1 MGRLRPNVRH
11 ANSEVTELARAFL
24 VLKLS
29 MALSPFHL
37 TMSSLL
43 PFSSIIWW
51 NTFCLPVLWTYS
63 FFCRKIRYKIHIF
76 PRQNMESGP
85 QNSDSADSGVC
96 DSVMQLSWL
105 HPHPLV
111 SEDGAVNEG
120 AKDYTVVVRWAG
132 GTTWHLQGPRQAQG
146 KFWNAKW
153 FCSFTW
159 HGKTSV
165 RQHFSLRI
173 QN

>member
-1 MGRLRPNVRH
+1 MGRLEVNVRH
-11 ANSEVTELARAFL
+11 IKSEVTELARVFF
-24 VLKLS
+24 VLNPS
-29 MALSPFHL
+29 TSLSPFHL

-43 PFSSIIWW
+43 PFSPIIWW
-51 NTFCLPVLWTYS
+51 NTFWLPELWTYS
-63 FFCRKIRYKIHIF
+63 FFCRNMRYKTHIF
-76 PRQNMESGP
+76 PRHDMESEP
-85 QNSDSADSGVC
+85 QNSDSAVVC

-120 AKDYTVVVRWAG
+120 AKDYMVVVRCAG
-132 GTTWHLQGPRQAQG
+132 GTTWHLQGPGQAQG
-146 KFWNAKW
+146 KFWNAKR

-165 RQHFSLRI
+165 RQHC
-173 QN
+173 